1 MTGYIKSVSKEKLY
15 LNALPFSF
23 PADPVTFYFSDHDVE
38 EIPLVPLKSEQLLTD
53 EIKGLFPGLKPRQT
67 IYTSLTRKVEGFKP
81 LPIDFNDPD
90 NYYLVK
96 RYYNREIRMF
106 FRKRNH
112 ITESTFVNDTQVWL
126 KMKEQPKKNAI
137 KGCAYYDRYTIKVS
151 YDVNRKTPL
160 LVVSY
165 DNPGKIWKK
174 SVQTLLNT
182 YNGEADDPFSES
194 GRSPLGML
202 KRVLVYE
209 PLDKEEKK
217 RKFTLT
223 RYDRIRST
231 EFSKSKIDLLHVYP
245 IVNNDLAR
253 YLGFENEEEDNHWEK
268 ANRYTKNLPKIESF
282 VEAYLKTDEF
292 RKIVPVGDNFISVEA
307 GHVDSNSKNLVFAG
321 GQTGYIPRRC
331 LDNGPL
337 KGPDATNIKIML
349 IAHENQKQLA
359 MDIAKHLH
367 NGYGSFKGLPIYLD
381 MDYTYKK
388 GILFKSDTPFDEI
401 KAALEERLKDL
412 DGSERIFALYLT
424 PISKNTK
431 SYEDRLTYYKVK
443 ELLLHNNIELQ
454 CVEADK
460 AKQTLVNDTK
470 NGKTYFGFSLQ
481 NMSIAI
487 NAKLGGTPWRIAVP
501 AKRELVVGIG
511 AFKNTHTG
519 AKYIGSA
526 FSFDNTGSF
535 NSFEYFQQNELDE
548 LAGSIS
554 TAVKRFRNTIEN
566 PSRLIIHYYKDMRE
580 EEVQRIEEE
589 LGNLNLD
596 IPIYIITINKTES
609 EDIFVFDNGN
619 PERMPYSGR
628 FVNLGGYKY
637 LLCNNTRYEGSSAK
651 PESYPFPVKL
661 KIWSPNNEES
671 LDQPTIQGLID
682 QVYQFSRIYWKSVS
696 QQNLPVTTKYPE
708 MVAEIVPYF
717 TDQTFLSNNES
728 NTLWFL

>member
-1 MTGYIKSVSKEKLY
+1 MIGNSTAISPEKLF
-15 LNALPFSF
+15 LNALPFTY
-23 PADPVTFYFSDHDVE
+23 PAEPVTFYFSDHDVE
-38 EIPLVPLKSEQLLTD
+38 EIPLVPLKSDQLITD
-53 EIKGLFPGLKPRQT
+53 EIIGLFPGLKPGQT
-67 IYTSLTRKVEGFKP
+67 IYTSFTRNVAGFKP
-81 LPIDFNDPD
+81 LAIDFNDPV

-96 RYYNREIRMF
+96 RYYNKEIRMF
-106 FRKRNH
+106 FRKRNC

-126 KMKEQPKKNAI
+126 STKDKPKKAI
-137 KGCAYYDRYTIKVS
+137 KGCSYFDRYTIKVS
-151 YDVNRKTPL
+151 YDVYRKTPL

-165 DNPGKIWKK
+165 DSPGKIWKT
-174 SVQTLLNT
+174 SVQRLLNT
-182 YNGEADDPFSES
+182 YNGAADDPFSES
-194 GRSPLGML
+194 GPSPLGML

-223 RYDRIRST
+223 RYDKIRSND
-231 EFSKSKIDLLHVYP
+231 FSKSGVDLWHVYP
-245 IVNNDLAR
+245 IVNNELAH
-253 YLGFENEEEDNHWEK
+253 YLGFESEEEDNPWEK
-268 ANRYTKNLPKIESF
+268 ANRYTKNLPKIEAF
-282 VEAYLKTDEF
+282 VEGFLKNEDF
-292 RKIVPVGDNFISVEA
+292 RRIVPVGDDFISVEA
-307 GHVDSNSKNLVFAG
+307 GQVDRNSKNLVFAG
-321 GQTGYIPRRC
+321 GQMGVIPRNC
-331 LDNGPL
+331 LNNGPL

-359 MDIAKHLH
+359 IDIDKYLH
-367 NGYGSFKGLPIYLD
+367 DGYGRFVGLPTYLN
-381 MDYTYKK
+381 MDYSHKK
-388 GILFKSDTPFDEI
+388 GILFKSDSPYDEI
-401 KAALEERLKDL
+401 KAALEERLKDK
-412 DGSERIFALYLT
+412 DTGERIFALYLT

-431 SYEDRLTYYKVK
+431 SYDDRLTYYKVK
-443 ELLLHNNIELQ
+443 ELLLHHNIELQ

-460 AKQTLVNDTK
+460 ALQALTRDSRKGTN
-470 NGKTYFGFSLQ
+470 YFGSTLQ
-481 NMSIAI
+481 NMAIAI

-501 AKRELVVGIG
+501 AKRELVVGVG

-554 TAVKRFRNTIEN
+554 TAVRRFRNTIEN

-589 LGNLNLD
+589 LNNLDLD
-596 IPIYIITINKTES
+596 IPIYIVTINKTES
-609 EDIFVFDNGN
+609 EDIFVFDRQCDD
-619 PERMPYSGR
+619 RMPYSGR

-637 LLCNNTRYEGSSAK
+637 LLCNNTRYEGSYSK

-661 KIWSPNNEES
+661 KIWSPNDPDS
-671 LDQPTIQGLID
+671 LDQQTIQGLID

-708 MVAEIVPYF
+708 MVAEIAPYF
-717 TDQTFLSNNES
+717 TDQTFLSDNDS